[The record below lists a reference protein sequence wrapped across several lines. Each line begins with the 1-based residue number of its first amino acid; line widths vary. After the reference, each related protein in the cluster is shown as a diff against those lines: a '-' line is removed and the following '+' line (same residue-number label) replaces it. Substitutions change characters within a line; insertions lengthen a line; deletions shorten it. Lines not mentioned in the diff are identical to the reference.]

1 LPAGSLECFHGLF
14 GVSGI
19 CNILG
24 SIHMARFLDLG
35 PDDNVVTIAT
45 DGFDRY
51 PSVLA
56 DLERRRGPLRDSD
69 LGARFEEVF
78 RGGEAGDILDVRP
91 REQKERLFGYKQEV
105 WTPFGYSLSYL
116 AGMKSQS
123 FWDEE
128 FSKIEKIDSELL
140 ETRGKWIKG

>member
-1 LPAGSLECFHGLF
+1 MF

-24 SIHMARFLDLG
+24 AIRMARFIGLG
-35 PDDNVVTIAT
+35 PNDNVVTIAT

-56 DLERRRGPLRDSD
+56 DLEKRTGPLPLSVLDS
-69 LGARFEEVF
+69 RFEAVF
-78 RGGEAGDILDVRP
+78 RGGRPEDILDVRP
-91 REQKERLFGYKQEV
+91 PEQKERLFGYKQEV
-105 WTPFGYSLSYL
+105 WTNFGYSLAYL
-116 AGMKSQS
+116 EGMKSQS

-128 FSKIEKIDSELL
+128 FGKIAEIDAKLVA
-140 ETRGKWIKG
+140 TRDTG